1 VNKKKLIFALIVG
14 ILIGLLIENN
24 FIIS

>member
-1 VNKKKLIFALIVG
+1 VNKKKLIFALLIG

-24 FIIS
+24 FLI